1 MQKERSFQVK
11 SLVEDHC
18 CSRTYEFGT
27 LITCNWI
34 ARNYAKKIMAKPTIK
49 VKEIQ
54 DGILKKYKCKVT
66 TGQCRRGKINALKQY
81 ETCLEDHYGKLW
93 SYAQEITL

>member
-11 SLVEDHC
+11 SLVEDHY

-54 DGILKKYKCKVT
+54 DGILKKYKCT
-66 TGQCRRGKINALKQY
+66 NM
-81 ETCLEDHYGKLW
+81 
-93 SYAQEITL
+93 